1 MRVCG
6 KLETLVSMR
15 LQPEGMPEPDD
26 GGLGKPKLLGHQSRA
41 PMRGVFGFLM
51 KCGVHDGLDFLIL
64 DRSWSPA
71 TSRIS
76 KGYKP
81 LPQEA
86 TAPLTNCLI
95 RKSQFIGYVDTFH
108 AFGG

>member
-15 LQPEGMPEPDD
+15 LQPEGMPDPDD

-51 KCGVHDGLDFLIL
+51 KCCVLDGSRPEGSLVPADSIRPVVVGVPFRVLLLDLNSVLAPKEDAFSEIIIQ
-64 DRSWSPA
+64 S
-71 TSRIS
+71 TSNS
-76 KGYKP
+76 
-81 LPQEA
+81 
-86 TAPLTNCLI
+86 
-95 RKSQFIGYVDTFH
+95 
-108 AFGG
+108 